1 MNAFL
6 YFYAAAILGLWLY
19 AIPAFRAA
27 GARKRLWS
35 AAVFGVVVTFYE
47 IYINFIWGPMVTAP
61 IRIDVFLIV
70 PLLFVAHG
78 VALSGLIH
86 ARRRMGL
93 AAGYFVILLIPA
105 VALVGLAKE
114 IWDVQQKS
122 KRLTANFFEA
132 NRLLFEA
139 RFRDP
144 ATVHRYY
151 GELEAPGRPLTGY
164 WRREEG
170 SPPSHLV
177 INAEGKVWAF
187 YACGDTQCLGG
198 EGTVEDEKIVTTHR
212 ILPAYEFAVKD
223 VAGGRLTLEQLKPPI
238 NPNVMASPVM
248 AFVREPPPLM
258 HATRQAG
265 ALQYLGS
272 YSALSDRSKA
282 HLTLTEAWLWQGP
295 RTLYAVVVHD
305 TLLKGRKAGF
315 IRPILF
321 TAGTPAGTANAYR
334 FESEDGEGAVRIEL
348 IDPERVRVTLQ
359 RGRVKTE
366 SLTLNKNG
374 RLTDEALT
382 LAPTASA
389 EAWQAWFDTVM
400 TGRFFT
406 WQVPASA
413 QAEKESRLQ

>member
-187 YACGDTQCLGG
+187 YA
-198 EGTVEDEKIVTTHR
+198 
-212 ILPAYEFAVKD
+212 
-223 VAGGRLTLEQLKPPI
+223 
-238 NPNVMASPVM
+238 
-248 AFVREPPPLM
+248 
-258 HATRQAG
+258 
-265 ALQYLGS
+265 
-272 YSALSDRSKA
+272 
-282 HLTLTEAWLWQGP
+282 
-295 RTLYAVVVHD
+295 
-305 TLLKGRKAGF
+305 
-315 IRPILF
+315 
-321 TAGTPAGTANAYR
+321 
-334 FESEDGEGAVRIEL
+334 
-348 IDPERVRVTLQ
+348 
-359 RGRVKTE
+359 
-366 SLTLNKNG
+366 
-374 RLTDEALT
+374 
-382 LAPTASA
+382 ASA
-389 EAWQAWFDTVM
+389 
-400 TGRFFT
+400 
-406 WQVPASA
+406 
-413 QAEKESRLQ
+413 